1 MKDALEISEAA
12 IVHPEDLRHK
22 WFSILGRFQQVL
34 PSLLECLSSLLSES
48 CKLVKEN
55 RANYLK
61 TILRF
66 IIVPESDVLWKL
78 E

>member
-1 MKDALEISEAA
+1 MLWRLARQPLCTRRIFGTSDSAFWADFNKFHQS
-12 IVHPEDLRHK
+12 V
-22 WFSILGRFQQVL
+22 WNF
-34 PSLLECLSSLLSES
+34 LSSLFEQS
-48 CKLVKEN
+48 CKLVQEN

-66 IIVPESDVLWKL
+66 SIVPESDVLWKL

>member
-1 MKDALEISEAA
+1 MLWRLARQPLCTRRIFGTSDSAFWADFNKFHHLFGMFVITLE
-12 IVHPEDLRHK
+12 
-22 WFSILGRFQQVL
+22 Q
-34 PSLLECLSSLLSES
+34 S